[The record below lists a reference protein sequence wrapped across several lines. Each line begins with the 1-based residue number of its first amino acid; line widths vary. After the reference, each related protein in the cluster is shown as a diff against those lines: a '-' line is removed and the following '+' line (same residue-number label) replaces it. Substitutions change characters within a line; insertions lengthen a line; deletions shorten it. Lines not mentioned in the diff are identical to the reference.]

1 MKLPFTVGYG
11 MTEACPLLGWEWW
24 TDFVPG
30 SCGKPVHD
38 IRIDSEDPQNVVGE
52 IQARG
57 QNITIGY
64 YKNPEANAA
73 AFTDDGWF
81 RTGDLG
87 LMDEAGNIFIRG
99 RSKSMFLSSSGQN
112 IYPAEI
118 EAVLSSC
125 PYVAESLAVERNGKI
140 VALVY
145 PEIPD
150 DMDDDTRDD
159 IPEEIRDS
167 ANKALPGY
175 SKISKVVLVDEPFEK
190 TPKMSIKRYLYT

>member
-1 MKLPFTVGYG
+1 M
-11 MTEACPLLGWEWW
+11 
-24 TDFVPG
+24 
-30 SCGKPVHD
+30 
-38 IRIDSEDPQNVVGE
+38 
-52 IQARG
+52 
-57 QNITIGY
+57 
-64 YKNPEANAA
+64 
-73 AFTDDGWF
+73 
-81 RTGDLG
+81 
-87 LMDEAGNIFIRG
+87 
-99 RSKSMFLSSSGQN
+99 
-112 IYPAEI
+112 
-118 EAVLSSC
+118 LSSC

-150 DMDDDTRDD
+150 DMDDDMRDD